1 LELAISTGCQAVPGM
16 VTGWGYMVDIEREF
30 ALIAAE
36 AIAGGTV

>member
-1 LELAISTGCQAVPGM
+1 M
-16 VTGWGYMVDIEREF
+16 VTGWGCMVDNKREF